1 MENALQRKKEDAHAL
16 IDGVA
21 EMDSDAEKAFCR
33 ILPAGAP
40 DNGENPGKIYLALRK
55 MEDPEN
61 RRKECEFIYHLSRPM
76 LDGLS
81 RDMMSFFMELRVKSF
96 NVDKDPRVRRE
107 RMAAVAQAMD
117 VPRSLSG
124 VLSTMDAALRNRN
137 ILGLRRA
144 LVALRKLERDWPS
157 IRRKVTQAPMTP
169 VDAWCARLS
178 SVRDLL
184 ATLRRVS

>member
-1 MENALQRKKEDAHAL
+1 M
-16 IDGVA
+16 DGVA
-21 EMDSDAEKAFCR
+21 KLDGDAEMAFCR
-33 ILPAGAP
+33 ILAAGDL

-55 MEDPEN
+55 TEDPEN
-61 RRKECEFIYHLSRPM
+61 RRKECEFIYHLSRPI

-81 RDMMSFFMELRVKSF
+81 RDMASFFMELRAKST
-96 NVDKDPRVRRE
+96 NVDKELQARRE

-117 VPRSLSG
+117 VPRSLSS

-144 LVALRKLERDWPS
+144 LVALRKLERDWPA

-178 SVRDLL
+178 VVRDLL
-184 ATLRRVS
+184 ATLRRVN